1 MAAPAT
7 ASPPTMRAESWAQ
20 LTQLLYEDSWAES
33 LGLYRSRFAFRG
45 EPSTEEP
52 LRTSLQRLGP
62 SAPDVEHHLLRN
74 FRKFASPSSAPG
86 RSWWDWLAVAQHHG
100 LPTRLLDWTFSPYVA
115 LHFATDPVAADGAV
129 WCVDFRRLH
138 EDAPRSMTRLLAREK
153 ADLFTTEMLSSAAS
167 RLEELPGGRRRPYAV
182 FFDPPSMDARLT
194 NQFSVFSFLSDP
206 GADMLSVLRRR
217 RGSARRI
224 VIPSALKSEVRDK
237 LDQANITERV
247 LFPGLDG
254 LARWL
259 SRYYAP
265 RIQTNGA
272 LARRRRRRTSGL
284 TPVIPRSGLRAQR
297 GGATRDPL
305 R

>member
-1 MAAPAT
+1 
-7 ASPPTMRAESWAQ
+7 MRAESWAQ

-33 LGLYRSRFAFRG
+33 LGLYRSRFVFRG
-45 EPSTEEP
+45 EPSTEGP

-62 SAPDVEHHLLRN
+62 SAADVEHHLLRN

-86 RSWWDWLAVAQHHG
+86 RSWWDWLALAQHHG

-129 WCVDFRRLH
+129 WCVDFRLLH
-138 EDAPRSMTRLLAREK
+138 EDLPKPLTRLLARER
-153 ADLFTTEMLSSAAS
+153 AELFTTEMLSNAAA
-167 RLEELPGGRRRPYAV
+167 RLEDLPGGRREPYAV

-206 GADMLSVLRRR
+206 GAEMLAVLRRR
-217 RGSARRI
+217 PKSARRI
-224 VIPSALKSEVRDK
+224 VIPRSLKSEIRDK

-265 RIQTNGA
+265 RLRAGG
-272 LARRRRRRTSGL
+272 ARRRKTGRRRSTLPSRTGHA
-284 TPVIPRSGLRAQR
+284 P
-297 GGATRDPL
+297 
-305 R
+305 

>member
-1 MAAPAT
+1 MHGHAGEGESADDASGVVGAAHAAALRGLLGRVPRTLSLALRLSGR
-7 ASPPTMRAESWAQ
+7 AVDPGAPPVADA
-20 LTQLLYEDSWAES
+20 
-33 LGLYRSRFAFRG
+33 
-45 EPSTEEP
+45 
-52 LRTSLQRLGP
+52 SLQRLGP
-62 SAPDVEHHLLRN
+62 SAGDVEHHLLRN

-115 LHFATDPVAADGAV
+115 LHFASDPVAADGAV
-129 WCVDFRRLH
+129 WCVDFRLLH
-138 EDAPRSMTRLLAREK
+138 EDLPRPLTRLLARER
-153 ADLFTTEMLSSAAS
+153 ADLFTTEMLSSAAE

-206 GADMLSVLRRR
+206 GAEMLSVLRRR
-217 RGSARRI
+217 PGSVRRI
-224 VIPSALKSEVRDK
+224 VIPRSLKSEVRDK

-265 RIQTNGA
+265 RIRENVARGRQT
-272 LARRRRRRTSGL
+272 RRRTSTL
-284 TPVIPRSGLRAQR
+284 RPRTGHA
-297 GGATRDPL
+297 P
-305 R
+305 